1 MAASG
6 PPGDFHATAGR
17 RSTGNDYE
25 AGIPASADEYS
36 PHSEDGDGPSS
47 NLEAL
52 LPVAHITAGA
62 SWAFQSA
69 ANFASSAFSAETT
82 KAAAESIQNAGK
94 AIASSSAALASS
106 EGFSNAVSA
115 ASFGLQSAAAW
126 TASGASALA
135 SGVASLETSTTG
147 TSHVANMVGSQQ
159 NQLPTHN
166 AAATPEQSAS
176 SSDLPG
182 HGSAGAPPMS

>member
-6 PPGDFHATAGR
+6 LPGDFHATAGR
-17 RSTGNDYE
+17 RSTGNDFE
-25 AGIPASADEYS
+25 AGIPPTADEHS
-36 PHSEDGDGPSS
+36 PHSEDEDGPSS

-82 KAAAESIQNAGK
+82 QAAAQSIQNAGR
-94 AIASSSAALASS
+94 AFVSSSSALVSS

-115 ASFGLQSAAAW
+115 ASSGLHSAAAW
-126 TASGASALA
+126 TASGASSLA
-135 SGVASLETSTTG
+135 SGVANLETSTTG
-147 TSHVANMVGSQQ
+147 TSHVANLVGSRQ
-159 NQLPTHN
+159 NQLPTQGTTGADPPQGQQAPPPQH
-166 AAATPEQSAS
+166 
-176 SSDLPG
+176 G
-182 HGSAGAPPMS
+182 GSAPSV